1 MIKIRLLLLI
11 ALVMGTS
18 GCFAQHD
25 YEQVKREIN
34 KVKKSNAYLYGE
46 ANAETEEDAH
56 GIAEEILYKEINEWA
71 AKKKRLQGGEL
82 VINNKKELQTSL
94 SLPRGNMV
102 RAFVYVKKSDITAS
116 SHVEVIKKTPI
127 TSAKSSPQSSVTPI
141 YPQAVQTIA
150 SCTEYKQLEPTL
162 EAEKRAGRVR
172 HYALY
177 GKLSNPD
184 SYYLVIFNTAGKIVA
199 VLSNGHSRLN
209 VKTGQPDGVA
219 NYSGCGAVGFS
230 VNE

>member
-1 MIKIRLLLLI
+1 MQIPKKMLT
-11 ALVMGTS
+11 AL
-18 GCFAQHD
+18 Q
-25 YEQVKREIN
+25 KRYCIM
-34 KVKKSNAYLYGE
+34 KL
-46 ANAETEEDAH
+46 D
-56 GIAEEILYKEINEWA
+56 EWA

-82 VINNKKELQTSL
+82 VIKIRKNRRPL

-116 SHVEVIKKTPI
+116 SHAEVIQKTPV
-127 TSAKSSPQSSVTPI
+127 TSATSSPQSTVTPI

-184 SYYLVIFNTAGKIVA
+184 SYYLVIFNTVRKIVA
-199 VLSNGHSRLN
+199 VLSKGQSRLN

-219 NYSGCGAVGFS
+219 NYSGCAVGFS